1 MKTSLSRYGLWFIL
15 AFALVVRLGWVLT
28 HDVKDF
34 DEYWEIVTHLL
45 AGRGFALPEDGR
57 IAATNIRVPL
67 YPLLL
72 AGITWLGG
80 SWKVIGVLQAVVS
93 AATCWWAYGI
103 GKHLFGTRVGLLAAL
118 LIACDFPLI
127 VMTGWLLT
135 ETLYVFLLG
144 GIVYWV
150 VTGAWQTW
158 RGAILTGL
166 FAGAACLTRS
176 EAWLYLVL
184 LFVAVLTR
192 WIYGKAASG
201 GVGQV
206 LNQPHTSD
214 APRAVGQV
222 ENLPRIN
229 PLLACAIALLCVT
242 PWLARNHFV
251 LGQTAMSELL
261 LLDFN
266 LYRGLTDIRGDS
278 KDYGF
283 DFYLALRRNRSFF
296 DGRRLEEPGVRADVR
311 TRIVNEW
318 RQAVSTQPLR
328 VVQKRIYNLYVL
340 WIYRGG
346 FYVTES
352 IGLGEAWRAGNLTEL
367 LRKAAFYFGF
377 SLLPLALAL
386 IGTWHAGFRSAALWL
401 WLYPVTITLLMIPLW
416 ADYRYC
422 LPAHVMLAPL
432 IARAFAALQV
442 KNKT

>member
-1 MKTSLSRYGLWFIL
+1 MKISLNRYGLWFIL
-15 AFALVVRLGWVLT
+15 AFALIVRLVWIAT

-34 DEYWEIVTHLL
+34 DEYWEIVTHLM

-57 IAATNIRVPL
+57 VAATNIRVPL

-72 AGITWLGG
+72 AAISWLGG

-103 GKHLFGTRVGLLAAL
+103 GRHLFGARAGLLAAL
-118 LIACDFPLI
+118 LVACDFPLI

-150 VTGAWQTW
+150 ITGAWQTT
-158 RGAILTGL
+158 RGAVLIGL

-184 LFVAVLTR
+184 LFIAVLIR
-192 WIYGKAASG
+192 WIYGKAARG

-206 LNQPHTSD
+206 LNLPHS
-214 APRAVGQV
+214 ALAVSS
-222 ENLPRIN
+222 RKT
-229 PLLACAIALLCVT
+229 LLAFVIAALCVT
-242 PWLARNHFV
+242 PWLLRNHLV
-251 LGQTAMSELL
+251 LGQTAMSEPM

-296 DGRRLEEPGVRADVR
+296 DAQRLEAPGVRADIR
-311 TRIVNEW
+311 SRIVSEW
-318 RQAVSTQPLR
+318 QQLIRTQPLR
-328 VVQKRIYNLYVL
+328 VLQKRLYNLYVL

-352 IGLGEAWRAGNLTEL
+352 IGISDAWRNNNVTDL
-367 LRKAAFYFGF
+367 LRKAFFYLGL
-377 SLLPLALAL
+377 SVLPLSLAL
-386 IGTWHAGFRSAALWL
+386 LGTWRAGLSINLALL
-401 WLYPVTITLLMIPLW
+401 WLYPLTITVLMIPLW

-432 IARAFAALQV
+432 ISCVFAFPSFWSRA
-442 KNKT
+442 

>member
-1 MKTSLSRYGLWFIL
+1 MKTSLEAFTERRCLWAIL

-57 IAATNIRVPL
+57 VAATNIRVPL

-72 AGITWLGG
+72 AAITWLGG
-80 SWKVIGVLQAVVS
+80 SWKVIGVLQAVLS
-93 AATCWWAYGI
+93 AATCGYAHGI
-103 GKHLFGTRVGLLAAL
+103 GRQLFGARVGLLAAL
-118 LIACDFPLI
+118 LVACDFPLI

-150 VTGAWQTW
+150 VTDKWQTT
-158 RGAILTGL
+158 RGAILIGL

-184 LFVAVLTR
+184 LLIAVLLSPSLR
-192 WIYGKAASG
+192 LSVSPSAAIRRM
-201 GVGQV
+201 
-206 LNQPHTSD
+206 LW
-214 APRAVGQV
+214 AA
-222 ENLPRIN
+222 
-229 PLLACAIALLCVT
+229 AIAVLCVT
-242 PWLARNHFV
+242 PWLLRNHFV
-251 LGQTAMSELL
+251 LGQTAMSEPM

-266 LYRGLTDIRGDS
+266 LYRGLTDIRGDA

-283 DFYLALRRNRSFF
+283 DFYLALRRNRSYF
-296 DGRRLEEPGVRADVR
+296 DGRRLEAPGVRTEIR
-311 TRIVNEW
+311 SRILNEW
-318 RQAVSTQPLR
+318 QQLMRTQPRR
-328 VVQKRIYNLYVL
+328 VVQKRLYNFYVL

-352 IGLGEAWRAGNLTEL
+352 VGLAEAWHKHDFADLLRKAFFYLGLSVAPLALAWWGAWRAGW
-367 LRKAAFYFGF
+367 RKKV
-377 SLLPLALAL
+377 AL
-386 IGTWHAGFRSAALWL
+386 L
-401 WLYPVTITLLMIPLW
+401 WLYPLTITLLMIPLW
-416 ADYRYC
+416 ADYRYS

-432 IARAFAALQV
+432 IARALKIRA
-442 KNKT
+442 

>member
-1 MKTSLSRYGLWFIL
+1 MKTSLEAFTERRCLWLIL
-15 AFALVVRLGWVLT
+15 AFALIVRLGWVFT

-72 AGITWLGG
+72 AFITWLGG
-80 SWKVIGVLQAVVS
+80 SWKVIGVLQAALS
-93 AATCWWAYGI
+93 AATCGWAYGI
-103 GKHLFGTRVGLLAAL
+103 GKHLFGARAGLLATL
-118 LIACDFPLI
+118 LVACDFPLI

-144 GIVYWV
+144 GIVYWAI
-150 VTGAWQTW
+150 TGAWQTQ
-158 RGAILTGL
+158 RGAILIGL
-166 FAGAACLTRS
+166 FAGAACITRS

-184 LFVAVLTR
+184 L
-192 WIYGKAASG
+192 
-201 GVGQV
+201 
-206 LNQPHTSD
+206 
-214 APRAVGQV
+214 
-222 ENLPRIN
+222 
-229 PLLACAIALLCVT
+229 LLAVVLFPSRRLAVSPSRLLSAAAIAVLCVT
-242 PWLARNHFV
+242 PWLLRNHFI
-251 LGQTAMSELL
+251 LGQTAMSEPM

-283 DFYLALRRNRSFF
+283 DFYLALRRNRSYF
-296 DGRRLEEPGVRADVR
+296 DGRRLEAPGVRAEIR
-311 TRIVNEW
+311 LRIVNDW
-318 RQAVSTQPLR
+318 QQLIRTQPLR
-328 VVQKRIYNLYVL
+328 VMQKRLYNLYVL

-352 IGLGEAWRAGNLTEL
+352 VGLGEAWHRHDVVEL
-367 LRKAAFYFGF
+367 SRKAAFYFGF

-386 IGTWHAGFRSAALWL
+386 LGAWRAGLQVDALLL

-432 IARAFAALQV
+432 LARALAGRR
-442 KNKT
+442 